1 MANVQG
7 WPALPVAME
16 HVSVTVD
23 RFLVWADKRNI
34 VSVRSA
40 VIYVTV
46 WMTWRLTEWATG
58 FATGWMS
65 SGKSGVEAA
74 AVIAAI
80 TVPFATLQA
89 FAFRDYIGGG
99 SSK

>member
-1 MANVQG
+1 MTA
-7 WPALPVAME
+7 A
-16 HVSVTVD
+16 
-23 RFLVWADKRNI
+23 RFLAWADKRNI

-46 WMTWRLTEWATG
+46 WMTWRLTEWATS
-58 FATGWMS
+58 FATQWMS

-89 FAFRDYIGGG
+89 FAFKDYVVGRAGQ
-99 SSK
+99 